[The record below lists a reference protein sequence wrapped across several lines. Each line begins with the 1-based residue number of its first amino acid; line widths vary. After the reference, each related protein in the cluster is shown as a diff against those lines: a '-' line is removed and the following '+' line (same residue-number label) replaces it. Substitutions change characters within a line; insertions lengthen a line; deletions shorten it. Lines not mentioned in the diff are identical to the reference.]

1 MRTNLSKNSALNRIF
16 ALKNIIKTNIMK
28 MSITK
33 LVCVMLGVAVSFS
46 AFSADM
52 LPDKY
57 SKVAKDDFE
66 KMAEAIKNYLSP
78 TAAISVP
85 ITVDAVETDGKVV
98 NVYFIKNLA
107 DYSFRRENLA
117 EIYKIAEDNLP
128 DKYKGRK
135 LQLFTNGSKLED
147 LQSVYYSS
155 TNLDENPVF
164 GTKNLK
170 KIKSTELKN
179 LQKGRRN
186 AGMRDKVKSL
196 AAEGKLVEN
205 ISRPYQITDGLQ
217 DKHIAMWQS
226 HGWYYEQSLQRWEWQ
241 RARIFQTVEDIYTQ
255 SYVVPFLVPMLENSG
270 AVVMLPRERDYRPEE
285 IIVDNDPNAF
295 DNAGELRGSGRYSET
310 DGSRKWA
317 DGASEGFANS
327 KVAYSYGE
335 NPFKMGK
342 YRVVSG
348 VKNSKTTKKEDLSTA
363 SWLPMTKDGGS
374 YAVYVSY
381 KTLPNSASDVYYTVK
396 HAGGETKFK
405 VNQKMGGGTWIYL
418 GTFKFTKGSNT
429 EGVYLSNLTN
439 SSNTVITADAVK
451 FGGGMG
457 NMARK
462 PADEGFVENVKS
474 SESKSG
480 QQERVAFSVEEE
492 VSGYP
497 RIREGARYWLQWAG
511 FADTVYSH
519 TQNLNDYNDD
529 YMSRGKWVNAIS
541 GGSSRNS
548 RHTGLNIPI
557 DLSFAFHSDA
567 GTFDNDSIVG
577 TLSIYTRFSNDNDK
591 FSTGLPRI
599 ANRELADLVQTQI
612 VEDVRALH
620 EPNWS
625 RRGLWDRSYA
635 ESRIPEVPSML
646 LELLSHQNFADMR
659 YGLDPEFRFTVS
671 RAIYKGM
678 VKFFSLQNNR
688 KFTIQPLPVKNFGAS
703 LKDGKVVLT
712 WSPVNDPLEPTA
724 VPKRYVV
731 YTRVA
736 DGDFDNG
743 VVVNDSTYTASVE
756 TGVVTSYK
764 VVAINEGGASFPS
777 EILSVGKST
786 SPKGTVLIVNG
797 FNRVS
802 APASF
807 KSQDETVAGFNNML
821 DAGVPY
827 LNDFSFIG
835 AQHEYRREIPWMD
848 DDAPGFGASF
858 ANYEDKVIAGNSFD
872 YPAVHGAALL
882 AMGYDFV
889 SVSSGSVTSGK
900 TLLNDY
906 KYVDFIMGKQAKT
919 KMGRGAM
926 PAKYAVFPEALQSAI
941 AGYMN
946 SVNDGAIIVSGANVG
961 RDLFDNVDV
970 TEQDKKFATDILKY
984 KFMTHYA
991 STDGKVK
998 SVANPYGFIGKYSFV
1013 TELNPQKY
1021 AVEAA
1026 DAVVPAGDG
1035 AFTIFRYS
1043 ENNISAGIAFKNQ
1056 SNGSKGV
1063 VLGFPIESL
1072 TDTAQIEGL
1081 FKEAFGF
1088 FEK

>member
-1 MRTNLSKNSALNRIF
+1 MK
-16 ALKNIIKTNIMK
+16 KTN
-28 MSITK
+28 TK
-33 LVCVMLGVAVSFS
+33 LIGLMLGMAVYFN
-46 AFSADM
+46 AFSANM

-57 SKVAKDDFE
+57 SKVASEDFE
-66 KMAEAIKNYLSP
+66 KMAEAIKSYLRP
-78 TAAISVP
+78 TAAIAVP
-85 ITVDAVETDGKVV
+85 ITVDSVKTDGKVV
-98 NVYFIKNLA
+98 NVYFIRNLA

-117 EIYKIAEDNLP
+117 EIYKIANDNLP
-128 DKYKGRK
+128 EQYRGKK
-135 LQLFTNGSKLED
+135 LQLYTNGSKIEE
-147 LQSVYYSS
+147 LQSAYYSVAD
-155 TNLDENPVF
+155 LKENPLF

-170 KIKSTELKN
+170 KVKSTELKN
-179 LQKGRRN
+179 LQKGRKN

-205 ISRPYQITDGLQ
+205 ISKPYKITDGLQ

-255 SYVVPFLVPMLENSG
+255 SYVVPFLVPMLENAG
-270 AVVMLPRERDYRPEE
+270 AVVMLPRERDFRPEE

-295 DNAGELRGSGRYSET
+295 DNAGELQGSGRYSET
-310 DGSRKWA
+310 NGRQNWA
-317 DGASEGFANS
+317 DGTLEGFANA
-327 KVAYSYGE
+327 KATYSYGE
-335 NPFKMGK
+335 NPFRMGT
-342 YRVVSG
+342 YRVING
-348 VKNSKTTKKEDLSTA
+348 VKKSKTTKDEDLSTA
-363 SWLPMTKDGGS
+363 TWLPMTKDGGS

-418 GTFKFTKGSNT
+418 GTFKFSKGSNT

-462 PADEGFVENVKS
+462 PADEGYVENVKS
-474 SESKSG
+474 SETKE
-480 QQERVAFSVEEE
+480 QQQAKIAYTVEEE
-492 VSGYP
+492 TSGYP

-511 FADTVYSH
+511 FADTVYSYSK
-519 TQNLNDYNDD
+519 NLNDYNDD

-548 RHTGLNIPI
+548 RHTGLNIPV

-591 FSTGLPRI
+591 FSTGLSRMV
-599 ANRELADLVQTQI
+599 NRELADLVQTQI
-612 VEDVRALH
+612 VNDVRALH

-646 LELLSHQNFADMR
+646 LELLSHQNLADMR

-671 RAIYKGM
+671 RAVYKGM

-688 KFTIQPLPVKNFGAS
+688 QYTIQPLPVKNFGAE

-724 VPKRYVV
+724 TPKRYVV

-743 VVVNDSTYTASVE
+743 VVVNDSTYTTAIE

-764 VVAINEGGASFPS
+764 VVAVNDGGVSFPS
-777 EILSVGKST
+777 EILSVGKAT
-786 SPKGTVLIVNG
+786 APKGTVLIING
-797 FNRVS
+797 FDRVS
-802 APASF
+802 APVSF
-807 KSQDETVAGFNNML
+807 KSDDETVAGFNNML

-827 LNDFSFIG
+827 LNDYSFIG
-835 AQHEYRREIPWMD
+835 AQHEFRREIPWMD

-889 SVSSGSVTSGK
+889 SASAGSVMARKTS
-900 TLLNDY
+900 LNNY
-906 KYVDFIMGKQAKT
+906 RYVDFIMGKQAKT

-926 PAKYAVFPEALQSAI
+926 PAKYAVFPIALQNAI
-941 AGYMN
+941 TDYLNNVKNG
-946 SVNDGAIIVSGANVG
+946 SVIISGANVG

-970 TEQDKKFATDILKY
+970 TEQDKKFATDVLKY
-984 KFMTHYA
+984 RFMTHYA

-998 SVANPYGFIGKYSFV
+998 SVANPYGFTGKYNFV
-1013 TELNPQKY
+1013 TAMNPVKY

-1026 DAVVPAGDG
+1026 DAIVPVGAG
-1035 AFTIFRYS
+1035 AFTIFRYA
-1043 ENNISAGIAFKNQ
+1043 ENNISAGIAFMNET
-1056 SNGSKGV
+1056 NNSKGV
-1063 VLGFPIESL
+1063 VLGFPVESL
-1072 TDTAQIEGL
+1072 DDALQIEAM
-1081 FKEAFGF
+1081 FKEVFRF